1 MDVHAGDVSV
11 VGSLDVLLLLLL
23 LLEVLEGDG
32 ATRRIRRRWG
42 CGGASG
48 ILVLRVEG
56 ATCLDEMEQWR

>member
-1 MDVHAGDVSV
+1 MDVHAGDASV
-11 VGSLDVLLLLLL
+11 VGSLEVLLLL